1 LNLACLDLT
10 SPLVVVDPPSDVFR
24 SQLVDV
30 DHGLGSWFSVVND
43 RLKFSRWAVIP
54 RAFKNLSQ
62 AAAIVQ
68 L

>member
-1 LNLACLDLT
+1 
-10 SPLVVVDPPSDVFR
+10 VVVDPPSDVFR

-62 AAAIVQ
+62 AAAIAQ